1 MGSVIYV
8 ISATNAIK
16 PSPRK
21 YKQNREPFFKC
32 IDNALGKL

>member
-1 MGSVIYV
+1 MGSVLCV

-16 PSPRK
+16 PSTRR